1 MDNPQHE
8 EIGWNQTILNAVPGE
23 EIGWDRTILAPQNL
37 KSFNTADLVKNSD
50 SRKVKDGR
58 SKVILYKIVY
68 CIKMT
73 LAFNSMIS
81 FFNLFHLKCTMFSSK
96 LSCKF

>member
-1 MDNPQHE
+1 MDNQQHE

-50 SRKVKDGR
+50 SRKDKDGR
-58 SKVILYKIVY
+58 SEIILYIYKI
-68 CIKMT
+68 T

-81 FFNLFHLKCTMFSSK
+81 LQGFPAN
-96 LSCKF
+96 

>member
-1 MDNPQHE
+1 MDNPEHE

-23 EIGWDRTILAPQNL
+23 EIGWDQTILAPQNL

-58 SKVILYKIVY
+58 FKVILYKIVY
-68 CIKMT
+68 CIKMY
-73 LAFNSMIS
+73 IV
-81 FFNLFHLKCTMFSSK
+81 LKCI
-96 LSCKF
+96 LY